1 MIYSNIYCFYNA
13 SKRTKK
19 NEDLDKLQQIFFL
32 FFNNFNKIIES
43 YIQVSSVS
51 TNKKPTLIF
60 KSIVEKI
67 KFEFLLYHYGIHM
80 VINKTKYKT

>member
-13 SKRTKK
+13 SKRAKIY
-19 NEDLDKLQQIFFL
+19 EDLEKLQQTFFL
-32 FFNNFNKIIES
+32 FFNNFNKIIEF
-43 YIQVSSVS
+43 YIQVSNVS

-60 KSIVEKI
+60 KSIVGKM
-67 KFEFLLYHYGIHM
+67 KFEFVLYHYGIHM